1 MIVLSSLLDQIMVT
15 LWQLFTWNNK
25 NDGGLDILLL
35 KWLRECTIG
44 EKIPFY
50 IILHSQMIENDSFCD
65 PLNPI
70 LLQKQ
75 FFYGISSL

>member
-1 MIVLSSLLDQIMVT
+1 MIVLSSLLDQIMFI
-15 LWQLFTWNNK
+15 LWQLFIWNNK

-50 IILHSQMIENDSFCD
+50 IVLHSQMIENDSICD
-65 PLNPI
+65 PINPI

-75 FFYGISSL
+75 FFYGIPSL